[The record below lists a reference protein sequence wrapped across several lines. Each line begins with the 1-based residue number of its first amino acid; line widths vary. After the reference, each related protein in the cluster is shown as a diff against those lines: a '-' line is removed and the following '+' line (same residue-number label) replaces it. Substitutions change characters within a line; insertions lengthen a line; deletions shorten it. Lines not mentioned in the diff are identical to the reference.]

1 MRPCRVLP
9 RRRASGFTLVEVLV
23 SIVVLSFGMLGI
35 VGVQAF
41 ALQSN
46 REARLQ
52 SQAVNLARELA
63 EMMRGNNQVG
73 IKTAA
78 ADNPYLIAATSPLAA
93 AAPSYCLGVANA
105 ANGCTAVKDV
115 ASAEMT
121 DWLSR
126 VDSELPGARVTICFD
141 SAPYDANGLPQWAC
155 TPGAAGTDEV
165 VVIKMGWTRQSTDR
179 SKTGAAMLER
189 AGDTGSRPSVLF
201 PVTSGNP
208 LGAPT

>member
-1 MRPCRVLP
+1 M
-9 RRRASGFTLVEVLV
+9 EVLV

-35 VGVQAF
+35 VGMQAF

-63 EMMRGNNQVG
+63 EMMRGNNQIG
-73 IKTAA
+73 IKNAA
-78 ADNPYLIAATSPLAA
+78 ADNPYLIVATSPLAA
-93 AAPSYCLGVANA
+93 ATPSYCLRVGNA
-105 ANGCTAVKDV
+105 ATGCTATKDV

-121 DWLSR
+121 DWLTR
-126 VDSELPGARVTICFD
+126 VDSELPGARVTVCFD
-141 SAPYDANGLPQWAC
+141 SQPYDANGLPQWAC
-155 TPGAAGTDEV
+155 TPGVAGTDEI

-189 AGDTGSRPSVLF
+189 ASDTGSRPNVLF